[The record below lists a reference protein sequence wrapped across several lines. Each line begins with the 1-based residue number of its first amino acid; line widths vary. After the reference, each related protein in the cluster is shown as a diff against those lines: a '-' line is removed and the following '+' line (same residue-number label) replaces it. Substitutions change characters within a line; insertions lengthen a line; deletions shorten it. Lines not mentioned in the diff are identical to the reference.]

1 MALDLPAPAEAPWVT
16 VRAAP
21 TCPRCFGTLRP
32 PSAWSSAWRCGVH
45 GAVLPFHTRRP
56 SSEALEA
63 IRKESA
69 VPFWLPW
76 PLPPNWLVTG
86 FGDAGDE
93 RTGARAGVVVC
104 SGPSVTHGPADL
116 IIVAEEPGMGL
127 GAAFAGLDGPDPG
140 PGFDAGPPNAKVEA
154 RGHPTALWWVEGP
167 PDRAVYVGEAMGD
180 WLWVIG
186 WPAEAGCLVALAQ
199 LSLRDLREHDQ
210 ELDLPYGAFSP
221 RLGEEP

>member
-1 MALDLPAPAEAPWVT
+1 M
-16 VRAAP
+16 RAAP

-32 PSAWSSAWRCGVH
+32 PSAWSSSWRCRVH
-45 GAVLPFHTRRP
+45 GAVLPFQARRP
-56 SSEALEA
+56 SA
-63 IRKESA
+63 ESLDVVRRDSR

-76 PLPPNWLVTG
+76 PLPTGWLVTG

-93 RTGARAGVVVC
+93 RTGTRAGVVAL

-140 PGFDAGPPNAKVEA
+140 PGFDEGPPNAKVETL
-154 RGHPTALWWVEGP
+154 GHPTPLWWVEGL

-180 WLWVIG
+180 WLWLIG
-186 WPAEAGCLVALAQ
+186 WPAEAGCLVALAD

-210 ELDLPYGAFSP
+210 ELDLPFGAFSP
-221 RLGEEP
+221 RLGDEP